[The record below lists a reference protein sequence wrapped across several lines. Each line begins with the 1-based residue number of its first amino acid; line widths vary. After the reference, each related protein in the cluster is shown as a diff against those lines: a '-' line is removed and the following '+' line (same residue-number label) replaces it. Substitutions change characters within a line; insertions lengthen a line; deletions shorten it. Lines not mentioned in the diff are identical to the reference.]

1 MKAICYFID
10 ELKRNS
16 TNLIN
21 RLEEFKEKKEEAQKE
36 NQQVAIRLRFKRE
49 IVQVSSNHYFLSEGG
64 NDLLFLV
71 EQEEENVTLFSI
83 KTGNFVECM
92 VPDFC
97 GKYKQIG
104 NLSNDM
110 NDRSAVEKFRW
121 EYKKNKELLQ
131 KVTAVRTEI
140 ATLEENTKIMKDSC
154 DFEKAHN
161 D

>member
-140 ATLEENTKIMKDSC
+140 ATLEENTKIMK
-154 DFEKAHN
+154 AGLY
-161 D
+161 